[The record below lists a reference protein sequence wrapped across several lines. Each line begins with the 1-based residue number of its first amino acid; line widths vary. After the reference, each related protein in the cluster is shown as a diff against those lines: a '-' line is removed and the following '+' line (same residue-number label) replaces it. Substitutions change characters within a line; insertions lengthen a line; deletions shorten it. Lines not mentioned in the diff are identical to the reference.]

1 MNWEELNIMNNIVL
15 YLHSGSKNHGCEAI
29 VRGTVKVLD
38 NVVDKIKLLSQ
49 EKSEDLI
56 YGIDNLIDV
65 KTGMEKIDKKS
76 FDFFKAYMDLKLK
89 KDISKMD
96 ALQYKVGL
104 KNIDSDSIIM
114 SVGGDTYCYS
124 NVYTHLEINK
134 MYRKK
139 AKKSVLWGCSVEP
152 DLLKDNKI
160 TKDIS
165 EYSLII
171 ARESISYEALKKI
184 NENTYLYPDPA
195 FQLDIEDVE
204 LPNGFLEN
212 NTIGINLSPLII
224 KCEEKEGITLKNYES
239 FIQYII
245 DNTDMNIALIPH
257 VVWKHNDDRVPL
269 NKLYEKFKTSNRVC
283 IIKEDYNAMQL
294 KSIISKCRMFI
305 GARTHAT
312 IAAYSTCVP
321 TLVIGYSVKAKGIA
335 KDIFGT
341 YENYVLPVQS
351 LSNKD
356 DLIKAFEWMKSK
368 EDDIRKHLIEFMP
381 EYKEE
386 ALQGKVEIDKLLG
399 E

>member
-1 MNWEELNIMNNIVL
+1 MNNIVL

-29 VRGTVKVLD
+29 VRGTIKVLD
-38 NVVDKIKLLSQ
+38 NVVEKITLLSHA
-49 EKSEDLI
+49 KSEDLM
-56 YGIDNLIDV
+56 YGIENLVDV
-65 KTGMEKIDKKS
+65 KSGIKEIDKKS
-76 FDFFKAYMDLKLK
+76 FDFIKAYIDLKLK
-89 KDISKMD
+89 KDTSKMD

-104 KNIDSDSIIM
+104 KNIDNDSIVI

-152 DLLKDNKI
+152 KLLNDKKI
-160 TKDIS
+160 NRDIS
-165 EYSLII
+165 DYDLII
-171 ARESISYEALKKI
+171 ARESISYNALKKV
-184 NENTYLYPDPA
+184 NKNTYLYPDPA

-204 LPNGFLEN
+204 LPHGFLQN
-212 NTIGINLSPLII
+212 NTIGINLSPLIM
-224 KCEEKEGITLKNYES
+224 KCEEKQGITLKNYEN

-245 DNTDMNIALIPH
+245 DNTDMNIVLIPH
-257 VVWKHNDDRVPL
+257 VVWEHNDDREPL
-269 NKLYEKFKTSNRVC
+269 DKLYEKFKSSNRVVM
-283 IIKEDYNAMQL
+283 IKKDYNAMQL

-356 DLIKAFEWMKSK
+356 DLINAFEWMKSK

-381 EYKEE
+381 EYKEK
-386 ALQGKVEIDKLLG
+386 ALQGKVEIDKLLEG
-399 E
+399 

>member
-1 MNWEELNIMNNIVL
+1 MNNIVL

-29 VRGTVKVLD
+29 VRGTIKVLD
-38 NVVDKIKLLSQ
+38 NVVDKITLLSQ
-49 EKSEDLI
+49 SKSEDLI

-65 KTGMEKIDKKS
+65 ESGMKDIDKKS
-76 FDFFKAYMDLKLK
+76 FDFIKSYIDLKLK

-104 KNIDSDSIIM
+104 KNIDNDSIVI
-114 SVGGDTYCYS
+114 SIGGDTYCYS

-152 DLLKDNKI
+152 KLLKDERI
-160 TKDIS
+160 IKDIS

-171 ARESISYEALKKI
+171 ARESISYDALKKV
-184 NENTYLYPDPA
+184 NKNTYLCPDPA
-195 FQLDIEDVE
+195 FQLDIENVE
-204 LPNGFLEN
+204 VPHGFLQN

-224 KCEEKEGITLKNYES
+224 KCEEKQGITLKNYEN

-245 DNTDMNIALIPH
+245 DNTNMNIALIPH
-257 VVWKHNDDRVPL
+257 VVWKHNDDREPL
-269 NKLYEKFKTSNRVC
+269 NKLYGKFKSSNRVVM
-283 IIKEDYNAMQL
+283 IREDYNAMQL

-341 YENYVLPVQS
+341 YENYVLSVQS

-356 DLIKAFEWMKSK
+356 DLINAFEWMKDN
-368 EDDIRKHLIEFMP
+368 EDDIRKHLNEFMP
-381 EYKEE
+381 GYKEK
-386 ALQGKVEIDKLLG
+386 ALQGKVEIEKLL
-399 E
+399 EE